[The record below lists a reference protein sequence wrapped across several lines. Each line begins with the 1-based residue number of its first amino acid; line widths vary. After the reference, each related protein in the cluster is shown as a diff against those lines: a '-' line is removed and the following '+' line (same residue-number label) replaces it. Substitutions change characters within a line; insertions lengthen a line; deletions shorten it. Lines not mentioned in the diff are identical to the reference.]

1 MTNQAMRATL
11 TMASLA
17 TTILSSTA
25 FAQTP
30 AAGDPTSVVAAPTP
44 AKLGTDDPNID
55 RGFLLPTAMTQPAGS
70 LTYNN
75 YELLLHGLTYG
86 ITDNVQ
92 ASVTVLSPIVEEM
105 PFVGFGAIKARLPL
119 SARVHL
125 AFQGSVG
132 MAHAFDVSAEDL
144 DPTVYTIGGGAFLS
158 ACLRDDCSSIASA
171 SAIATK
177 GFSNGRSSPY
187 AIIYGGSIVHR
198 VRPRIK
204 LLLELTS
211 AAAASGG
218 DAENIPGLLASYGV
232 RFHTGSIAADVGF
245 VRPFGEDTGDFL
257 MGLPFVNVSYRWD

>member
-1 MTNQAMRATL
+1 
-11 TMASLA
+11 
-17 TTILSSTA
+17 
-25 FAQTP
+25 
-30 AAGDPTSVVAAPTP
+30 
-44 AKLGTDDPNID
+44 
-55 RGFLLPTAMTQPAGS
+55 MTQPAGS

-119 SARVHL
+119 AERVHL

-132 MAHAFDVSAEDL
+132 MAHLFDSAEDI
-144 DPTVYTIGGGAFLS
+144 DPTVYTVGGGVFLS
-158 ACLRDDCSSIASA
+158 GCLREDCSSIASA
-171 SAIATK
+171 SATATK
-177 GFSNGRSSPY
+177 GFSNGNSSPY

-198 VRPRIK
+198 VSPRIK
-204 LLLELTS
+204 LLLEVAS
-211 AAAASGG
+211 AAAASGENT
-218 DAENIPGLLASYGV
+218 ENIPGFLGSYGV